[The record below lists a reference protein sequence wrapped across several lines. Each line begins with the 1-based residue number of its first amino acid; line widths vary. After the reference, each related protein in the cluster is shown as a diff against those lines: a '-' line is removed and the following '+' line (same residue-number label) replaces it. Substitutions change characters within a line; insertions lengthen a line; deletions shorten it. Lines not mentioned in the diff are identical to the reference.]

1 MQESGIRQHPGTR
14 GTDLTAPFWQKL
26 NTGHC
31 ISTVPTPTVSSR
43 RRNLVRSQVKFG
55 WYGDGIR
62 ETSPLL
68 SGGLEL
74 TFNLLRAQQSFSGPK
89 NCNKVPCSVLEVLN
103 KNVFAH

>member
-1 MQESGIRQHPGTR
+1 MQESGILQHPGTR
-14 GTDLTAPFWQKL
+14 GYGSDGAFLT
-26 NTGHC
+26 C

-62 ETSPLL
+62 ETSPLP